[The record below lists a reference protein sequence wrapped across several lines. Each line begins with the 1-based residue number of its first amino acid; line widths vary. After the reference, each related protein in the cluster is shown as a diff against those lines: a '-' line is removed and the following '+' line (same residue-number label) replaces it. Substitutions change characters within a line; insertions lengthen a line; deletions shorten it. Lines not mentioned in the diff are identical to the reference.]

1 MKKNLSLLIRV
12 LSLALIVCLV
22 FSCRKQNVKQV
33 NIDNQFAISVFSDT
47 IKIGDLI
54 NNMDSTVAEYIKVK
68 EDGSIYAYFSDS
80 VKNAVVASDILSGF
94 DDVNF
99 EVEKVEFEIPDLPD
113 LPDLPDFP
121 DYNIDTTFMLEGIK
135 LPFEYEGYEINS
147 VVLKKGTI
155 DMNIACD
162 LDYIKQVSLS
172 TANIELSNGEDLVI
186 DINFENGNQQNI
198 SIDLSN
204 CRITPLDGSIEFT
217 LTANLVVS
225 LQEFENIGGVYTF
238 DMDGIIKDIEFETID
253 GSIQD
258 MRFDFDGTEEITLNF
273 PNLYGDLSI
282 ATPEFNINYINTF
295 GFEAHGFIDSLYLGE
310 SSGDM
315 TSIIKDWNN
324 VEIVLQH
331 STGEHYGV
339 ISDLDEQLVD
349 KIDLLKDYS
358 SITFKG
364 NVVLGCD
371 NVSDNMISDDS
382 HIDIIAD
389 LALPL
394 EFNIENLSFIDTL
407 DFDLDL
413 GSGME
418 NESDESINVEDIF
431 DEIEF
436 KFAFENA
443 LPLQIKPQAYMLM
456 NNQLI
461 DSLFDDN
468 TIIHANNHGNITEDV
483 LEVHITGERLL
494 NIQNADKIL
503 LNIAISSLGEN
514 VVINTND
521 YFHLRIGVKT
531 KTTEIYL
538 DDFNF

>member
-1 MKKNLSLLIRV
+1 
-12 LSLALIVCLV
+12 
-22 FSCRKQNVKQV
+22 
-33 NIDNQFAISVFSDT
+33 
-47 IKIGDLI
+47 
-54 NNMDSTVAEYIKVK
+54 
-68 EDGSIYAYFSDS
+68 
-80 VKNAVVASDILSGF
+80 
-94 DDVNF
+94 
-99 EVEKVEFEIPDLPD
+99 
-113 LPDLPDFP
+113 
-121 DYNIDTTFMLEGIK
+121 
-135 LPFEYEGYEINS
+135 
-147 VVLKKGTI
+147 
-155 DMNIACD
+155 MNIACD

-225 LQEFENIGGVYTF
+225 LQEFENIGGMYTF

-258 MRFDFDGTEEITLNF
+258 TRFDFDGTEEITLNF

-295 GFEAHGFIDSLYLGE
+295 GFEADGFIDSLYLGE

-324 VEIVLQH
+324 VEIVLH
-331 STGEHYGV
+331 LTDEHYGV

-418 NESDESINVEDIF
+418 NESDESIHVEDIF

-461 DSLFDDN
+461 DSLFDGN

-483 LEVHITGERLL
+483 LAVLITGERLL

>member
-54 NNMDSTVAEYIKVK
+54 NNMDSTVSEYIKVK

-204 CRITPLDGSIEFT
+204 CRITPIDGSIEFT

-258 MRFDFDGTEEITLNF
+258 TRFDFDGTEEITLNF

-295 GFEAHGFIDSLYLGE
+295 GFEADGFIDSLYLGE

-324 VEIVLQH
+324 VEIVLH

-418 NESDESINVEDIF
+418 NESDESIHVEDIF

-461 DSLFDDN
+461 DSLFDGN
-468 TIIHANNHGNITEDV
+468 TIIHANNNGNITEDV
-483 LEVHITGERLL
+483 LAVLITGERLL